1 MEEIWP
7 QRRMEETW
15 SQRYKRNKA
24 VLQGGLPDDVRGVL
38 EELRAREHE
47 GRITASERRQLQ
59 QARDLLPPSAD
70 DKG

>member
-24 VLQGGLPDDVRGVL
+24 VLQGVSR
-38 EELRAREHE
+38 
-47 GRITASERRQLQ
+47 TM
-59 QARDLLPPSAD
+59 
-70 DKG
+70 

>member
-24 VLQGGLPDDVRGVL
+24 ALQRGLPDDVRGVL

-59 QARDLLPPSAD
+59 QARDLVPPSAE